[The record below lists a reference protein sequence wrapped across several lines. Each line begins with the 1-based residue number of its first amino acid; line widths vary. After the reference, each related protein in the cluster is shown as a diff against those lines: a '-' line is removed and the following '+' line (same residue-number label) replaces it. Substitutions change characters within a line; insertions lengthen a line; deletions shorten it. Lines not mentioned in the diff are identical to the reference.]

1 MNQVTGRIK
10 GTQLTVVKYSHRDEK
25 YRKVYLFRCDCGES
39 KKIRMDNVQRN
50 QTKSCGCLK
59 KKIQSPENMSRVR
72 GFPKDPEKM
81 ERLKEDMRNRP
92 DWPPNK
98 GKARIEISPGSKKYK
113 YVTEKE
119 LTEIYY
125 GLAG

>member
-1 MNQVTGRIK
+1 
-10 GTQLTVVKYSHRDEK
+10 
-25 YRKVYLFRCDCGES
+25 
-39 KKIRMDNVQRN
+39 
-50 QTKSCGCLK
+50 
-59 KKIQSPENMSRVR
+59 
-72 GFPKDPEKM
+72 M